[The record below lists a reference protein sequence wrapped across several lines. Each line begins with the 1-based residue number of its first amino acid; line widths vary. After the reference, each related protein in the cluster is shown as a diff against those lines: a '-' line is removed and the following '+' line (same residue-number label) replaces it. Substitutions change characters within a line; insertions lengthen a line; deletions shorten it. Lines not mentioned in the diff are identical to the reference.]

1 MNITSKD
8 ISSHRSILVPL
19 MIKNSQ
25 PSLLDCY
32 FFYFFLSVS
41 SSPSAQIF
49 VPPLL
54 HAPGFNEVVDGGVHL
69 FLLDQVVS
77 PGLLQFHHLAGKS
90 QTGQLHRYGEQE
102 GTNLAHYTLNLTT
115 IMTALRSTGY
125 TAFCHKTKSICT
137 FYLFLIFCFLFFSLL
152 ISFFSTL
159 LLFAVA

>member
-32 FFYFFLSVS
+32 FYFFLPVS

-54 HAPGFNEVVDGGVHL
+54 NAPSFNEVVDGGVHL

-90 QTGQLHRYGEQE
+90 QAGQLHRYGEQE
-102 GTNLAHYTLNLTT
+102 GTNLARYTLNLTT
-115 IMTALRSTGY
+115 ITTTTTLASTGY
-125 TAFCHKTKSICT
+125 YNSVCT
-137 FYLFLIFCFLFFSLL
+137 F
-152 ISFFSTL
+152 
-159 LLFAVA
+159 

>member
-32 FFYFFLSVS
+32 FFLPVS

-115 IMTALRSTGY
+115 ITTALASTGY
-125 TAFCHKTKSICT
+125 TTFCHRQRV
-137 FYLFLIFCFLFFSLL
+137 FLPSEPIL
-152 ISFFSTL
+152 
-159 LLFAVA
+159 